1 MAEFDW
7 TAFLGE
13 WSRELIASQEIAAQ
27 LPPEVK
33 AAGWLGYAGA
43 SEEQIA
49 HAEARL
55 RALVAAILPGFSE
68 VLKRLAQ
75 HGFLYRPAVVDR

>member
-33 AAGWLGYAGA
+33 AAGWLGYVGA
-43 SEEQIA
+43 SDERTPRPRSAPTEFIFA
-49 HAEARL
+49 M
-55 RALVAAILPGFSE
+55 LVTC
-68 VLKRLAQ
+68 
-75 HGFLYRPAVVDR
+75 